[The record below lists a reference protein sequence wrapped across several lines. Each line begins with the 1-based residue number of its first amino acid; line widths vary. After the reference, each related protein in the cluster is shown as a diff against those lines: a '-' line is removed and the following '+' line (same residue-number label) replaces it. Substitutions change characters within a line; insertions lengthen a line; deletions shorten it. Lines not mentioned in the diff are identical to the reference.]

1 MKEGIIASIFWCLN
15 IVVVRSLLQNNDV
28 YTLAFLKSFLAGTF
42 LFLKSEKEKIIIK
55 DFLLLCIIGSC
66 STFLNYYF
74 SYPAMKEVTLIQIAA
89 MNALALLIPRKRIDF
104 YSIFVFLGC
113 IIALQG
119 KYTPYLFYS
128 ICVYGVGMAISQ
140 NVCMNHLQKSGLSL
154 LFGSILFIPYIKRIS
169 FSFLQWFFFILISV
183 LGYGYIMHV
192 SYKSSASNRYLN
204 LHPIFTFLCAIFI
217 FGESFSWYQIIGF
230 LFVFIAII
238 H

>member
-15 IVVVRSLLQNNDV
+15 ILVVRSLLQNYDM
-28 YTLAFLKSFLAGTF
+28 YTLAFLKSFLAGTY
-42 LFLKSEKEKIIIK
+42 LFLKSEKEKLKMK
-55 DFLLLCIIGSC
+55 DWLLLLMTGICT
-66 STFLNYYF
+66 TFLNYYF
-74 SYPAMKEVTLIQIAA
+74 SYQAMKEVSLIQIAT
-89 MNALALLIPRKRIDF
+89 MNALALLIPRKKLDLF
-104 YSIFVFLGC
+104 SVFVFFGC

-119 KYTPYLFYS
+119 NYNTYLFYS
-128 ICVYGVGMAISQ
+128 ICVYGFGLYISQ
-140 NVCMNHLQKSGLSL
+140 KTSIKFELKSGLSL
-154 LFGSILFIPYIKRIS
+154 LLGSVFFVPYLKTIS
-169 FSFLQWFFFILISV
+169 FSLFQWLFFILISV